1 MRYDQTRILG
11 ADVSSACRLSN
22 TRPVPDYCNVCNGGE
37 ILNCLEVV
45 QVLIVRLLIS
55 FHYILF
61 CENVHVVLLRKLK
74 VKSLIKYIRFN
85 MEREKKWRMGKAE

>member
-1 MRYDQTRILG
+1 
-11 ADVSSACRLSN
+11 
-22 TRPVPDYCNVCNGGE
+22 VPDYCNVCNGGD
-37 ILNCLEVV
+37 IFNCLEVV

-55 FHYILF
+55 FPYILF

-74 VKSLIKYIRFN
+74 IKSLIKYIRFN